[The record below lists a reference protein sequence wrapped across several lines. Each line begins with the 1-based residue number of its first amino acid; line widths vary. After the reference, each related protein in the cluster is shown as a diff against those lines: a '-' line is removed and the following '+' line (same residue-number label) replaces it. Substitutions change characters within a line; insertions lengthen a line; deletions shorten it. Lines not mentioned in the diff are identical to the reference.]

1 MAKKILIVMG
11 TRPEAIK
18 LAPLF
23 IELKKRKDVICK
35 ICLTSQHQRM
45 LKNMINLFKLKPN
58 YDLNVMRY
66 NQNLTELIERI
77 LKGLRKIKE
86 KLNPDIIVVQ
96 GDTTTAMATSIF
108 ASMNKIKLAH
118 VEAGLRSFDTNS
130 PWPEEI
136 NRKVISQLSNLNFCP
151 TARDYKNL
159 TRENI
164 TNKFIHGN
172 TIVDSVNYIKKN
184 VVSKKINILKKKFKL
199 YLKKDLK
206 IFCTI
211 HRRENFGRN
220 LSIILEAIAELSNTH
235 GIHFLIPVHPNPNVK
250 KIIYSKLNK
259 HKNVTL
265 SKPITYDESIFLID
279 NSDLIMSDSGGIQEE
294 ASILKKKIIILRD
307 KTERQDILKN
317 FGVLVGSNKKLIM
330 RHTLKNINNTKKL
343 NKIKSPFGK
352 VGLSNIIAKKII
364 KLI

>member
-1 MAKKILIVMG
+1 MGKKILIVMG

-23 IELKKRKDVICK
+23 LELRKKKNVICK
-35 ICLTSQHQRM
+35 ICLTSQHKTM
-45 LKNMINLFKLKPN
+45 LKSMIKLFKLRPS
-58 YDLNVMRY
+58 YDLNVMKY
-66 NQNLTELIERI
+66 DQNLTELIERI
-77 LKGLRKIKE
+77 LKGLRTIKQ
-86 KLNPDIIVVQ
+86 KFNPEMIIVQ
-96 GDTTTAMATSIF
+96 GDTTTAMATSLF
-108 ASMNKIKLAH
+108 ASMNKIKLVH
-118 VEAGLRSFDTNS
+118 IEAGLRSFDKNS

-136 NRKVISQLSNLNFCP
+136 NRRVISQLSDLNFCP

-164 TNKFIHGN
+164 TNKFINGN
-172 TIVDSVNYIKKN
+172 TIVDAVNFIKKN
-184 VVSKKINILKKKFKL
+184 VISKKINYLKKKFNI
-199 YLKKDLK
+199 YLQNDLK

-211 HRRENFGRN
+211 HRRENFGKN
-220 LSIILEAIAELSNTH
+220 LRSILETILELSNLY

-250 KIIYSKLNK
+250 RIIYRKFHK
-259 HKNVTL
+259 HTNITL
-265 SKPITYDESIFLID
+265 SKPITYDESIFLIE

-307 KTERQDILKN
+307 KTERQDVLKN

-330 RHTLKNINNTKKL
+330 KHTLKNINNTKKL
-343 NKIKSPFGK
+343 HKIKSPFGK
-352 VGLSNIIAKKII
+352 VGLSNIIAKRII

>member
-1 MAKKILIVMG
+1 MAKKILIVIG

-23 IELKKRKDVICK
+23 FELKKKKNIICK
-35 ICLTSQHQRM
+35 ICLTSQHKSM
-45 LKNMINLFKLKPN
+45 LKNMINLFELKPS

-86 KLNPDIIVVQ
+86 KFNPGMIIIQ
-96 GDTTTAMATSIF
+96 GDTTTAMATSLF
-108 ASMNKIKLAH
+108 ASMNKIKIVH
-118 VEAGLRSFDTNS
+118 IEAGLRSFDKNS

-136 NRKVISQLSNLNFCP
+136 NRQVISQLSDLNFCP

-159 TRENI
+159 ARENI
-164 TNKFIHGN
+164 AKKFIHGN
-172 TIVDSVNYIKKN
+172 TIVDSVNFVKKN
-184 VVSKKINILKKKFKL
+184 VISKKINFLKKKFNIF
-199 YLKKDLK
+199 LKNDSK

-211 HRRENFGRN
+211 HRRENFGEN
-220 LSIILEAIAELSNTH
+220 LSMILEAIVELSDKY
-235 GIHFLIPVHPNPNVK
+235 GFHFLIPVHPNPNVK

-259 HKNVTL
+259 HKNITL

-279 NSDLIMSDSGGIQEE
+279 NSDLIISDSGGIQEE
-294 ASILKKKIIILRD
+294 ASILKKKIIILRN
-307 KTERQDILKN
+307 KTERQDVLKN
-317 FGVLVGSNKKLIM
+317 FGVLVGSNKKLIIK
-330 RHTLKNINNTKKL
+330 HTLKNINNTKKL
-343 NKIKSPFGK
+343 HKIKSPFGK
-352 VGLSNIIAKKII
+352 VGLSKIIAKKIV